1 MPLQPTGRMPGT
13 PNAIITSPMI
23 VSAPHPPAASAVAAA
38 AGGNLQYPVAAPR
51 SSRSAAAA
59 AAAAAVAAGGGG
71 VPRSKVPLGAAAG
84 GFRHG
89 SPGKLL
95 HPLGQRMQF
104 YPNLSGSETDVSTST
119 ENLTQVSK
127 ANSGGVLVFIS
138 INQVLPCIASPQ
150 DSPVP
155 ERDM

>member
-23 VSAPHPPAASAVAAA
+23 VSAPHPPAASAVAAAA

-71 VPRSKVPLGAAAG
+71 VPRSKGPLGAAAAAG

-95 HPLGQRMQF
+95 HPMGQRMQF

-119 ENLTQVSK
+119 ENLTQVS
-127 ANSGGVLVFIS
+127 N
-138 INQVLPCIASPQ
+138 
-150 DSPVP
+150 
-155 ERDM
+155 